1 MKRTILIIL
10 LSFLILN
17 CKKESDDYN
26 KYYKSNNIALKT
38 FFDSKNKF
46 TKSIQYYDT
55 LGKLEYKI
63 IYRKKE
69 YDSIV
74 YKYKNKI
81 TYKSGLQDFKG
92 PKFGNWNR
100 YTSDG
105 LLSETREYFIIG
117 KDYLLNRQ
125 WYFDKT
131 GDTLWYANKF
141 NRYNQKEFSNDTLD
155 SRNSSMIR
163 FDFYSKDTISITEPF
178 AASVICNS
186 PLLREYN
193 SQIIMLL
200 GKENQNFNKTF
211 SNEKEVKLDTFY
223 NLNLDKV
230 NRKNFV
236 KANPNYVAAF
246 GRWFDKPGKK
256 VLLGY
261 MLEYYDRKPTTKDSS
276 IRGERKVYFEKEIF
290 VKGKTK

>member
-1 MKRTILIIL
+1 MKRTILIIIISL
-10 LSFLILN
+10 LLLN
-17 CKKESDDYN
+17 CKKENDDAIR
-26 KYYKSNNIALKT
+26 YYKSKNIALKI

-46 TKSIQYYDT
+46 SKSIQYYDT
-55 LGKLEYKI
+55 VGNLEYKI
-63 IYRKKE
+63 VYRKKE

-74 YKYKNKI
+74 YKYKNKL
-81 TYKSGLQDFKG
+81 TYKKGLQDFKG
-92 PKFGNWNR
+92 RKFGNWNR
-100 YTSDG
+100 YTNNG
-105 LLSETREYFIIG
+105 LLSETREYFIIEN
-117 KDYLLNRQ
+117 DYLINRQ
-125 WYFDKT
+125 WYFDKK
-131 GDTLWYANKF
+131 GDTLWFAKKF
-141 NRYNQKEFSNDTLD
+141 NRYNQKEFSNDTLA

-163 FDFYSKDTISITEPF
+163 FKIYSKDTIDIDEPF
-178 AASVICNS
+178 AACVICNS

-211 SNEKEVKLDTFY
+211 SNVREVKLDTFH
-223 NLNLDKV
+223 NLNLDKI

-256 VLLGY
+256 VLRGY
-261 MLEYYDRKPTTKDSS
+261 MLEYYDRKPTAKDSS

-290 VKGKTK
+290 VKGK